1 MKFKYRKIN
10 LTSPFSK
17 QLISRPIIPISL
29 EYKGVKV
36 RYEALIDSGAD
47 FTILPIG
54 LMSVLNIDIKNC
66 RKVNFSGVGG
76 EIINGVITKI
86 ALGIGEC
93 NYLTNVVFAEIS
105 GAIGILGQLGFFDFF
120 KVTFDLKKKEIEVTN
135 KH

>member
-1 MKFKYRKIN
+1 MKFKYRKID

-29 EYKGVKV
+29 EFQGAKI

-54 LMSVLNIDIKNC
+54 LISVLNIDIKKC
-66 RKVNFSGVGG
+66 KEVNFSGVGG
-76 EIINGVITKI
+76 EIINGVITKV
-86 ALGIGEC
+86 ALGIGEH

-105 GAIGILGQLGFFDFF
+105 GAIGILGQLGFFNFF
-120 KVTFDLKKKEIEVTN
+120 KVVFDLKKKEIEIIS
-135 KH
+135 K

>member
-17 QLISRPIIPISL
+17 QLISRPIVPISL
-29 EYKGVKV
+29 EYEDVKV

-54 LMSVLNIDIKNC
+54 LMSVLNIDIKSC
-66 RKVNFSGVGG
+66 KEVNFSGVGG
-76 EIINGVITKI
+76 EIINGFITKV
-86 ALGIGEC
+86 ALGIGKH

-120 KVTFDLKKKEIEVTN
+120 KVAFDLKKKEIEITS
-135 KH
+135 K